1 MNSQNN
7 IIQKLFLTDEKVH
20 VTFLRLA
27 VGIVMFP
34 HGAQK
39 LLGWFGGYGFH
50 GTMGF
55 FTSSL
60 GIPEIFAF
68 LAIVAEF
75 FGSIALITGF
85 LSRIAAFGIGIN
97 LLVAVFMIHIHNGF
111 FMNWAGNQAGEGIEY
126 FIYAI
131 SLSAIITI
139 IGGGAYSVDSLIAK
153 RLGEKSVKEYKL
165 QHSS

>member
-1 MNSQNN
+1 MNSKNN

-39 LLGWFGGYGFH
+39 LLGWFVGYGFH

-55 FTSSL
+55 YSSL
-60 GIPEIFAF
+60 GIPALFGF
-68 LAIVAEF
+68 LAIATEF
-75 FGSIALITGF
+75 FGSIALIIGF
-85 LSRIAAFGIGIN
+85 FTRFASFAIGVN

-111 FMNWAGNQAGEGIEY
+111 FMNWAGTQAGEGIEY

-131 SLSAIITI
+131 TLSAIITI
-139 IGGGAYSVDSLIAK
+139 IGGGAYSVDSLIAR
-153 RLGEKSVKEYKL
+153 RLGEKRVKEYKL